1 MGDHAPRTRPQGRQG
16 LKIVED
22 ERYSQEDFERGR
34 LMFAGRV
41 DFLMGGV
48 SLDRLPAT
56 DRPEVAFAGRSN
68 VGKSSL
74 VNALTGRKTLA
85 RTSNTPG
92 RTQELNFFEMGREMG
107 TPAYMVDLP
116 GYGYAK
122 IERKKVHA
130 WTRLVKDYLR
140 GRPNLR
146 RVLLL
151 IDSRHGLKENDREI
165 MTMLDEAAVN
175 YQIVLTKL
183 DKLKVA
189 EREKALKKTETD
201 AQTFIACHPVVLATS
216 SEKGW
221 GLQELRAEIGQ
232 LTRF

>member
-1 MGDHAPRTRPQGRQG
+1 M
-16 LKIVED
+16 EE

-48 SLDRLPAT
+48 SLDRLPLT

-92 RTQELNFFEMGREMG
+92 RTQELNFFEMGTEMG

-122 IERKKVHA
+122 IERKKVNA

-165 MTMLDEAAVN
+165 MAMLDEAAVN

-189 EREKALKKTETD
+189 ERDKALKKTEAD
-201 AQTFIACHPVVLATS
+201 AKTFIACHPVVLATS

-221 GLQELRAEIGQ
+221 GLKELRAEIGQ

>member
-1 MGDHAPRTRPQGRQG
+1 MSETPYT
-16 LKIVED
+16 ED
-22 ERYSQEDFERGR
+22 DLNRGR
-34 LMFAGRV
+34 LLFAGPV
-41 DFLMGGV
+41 DFLMGAV
-48 SLDRLPAT
+48 ALNTLPGT
-56 DRPEVAFAGRSN
+56 DRPEIAFAGRSN

-92 RTQELNFFEMGREMG
+92 RTQELNFFTMGEEADQ
-107 TPAYMVDLP
+107 PSYMVDLP

-122 IERKKVHA
+122 IERKKVNA

-146 RVLLL
+146 RIMLL

-165 MTMLDEAAVN
+165 MKMLDVSAVN

-189 EREKALKKTETD
+189 DREKAIEKAQAD
-201 AQTFIACHPVVLATS
+201 AKTFIACHPTVLATS

-221 GLQELRAEIGQ
+221 GLEAVRAEIGQ
-232 LTRF
+232 VTRF

>member
-1 MGDHAPRTRPQGRQG
+1 MSETPYTD
-16 LKIVED
+16 ED
-22 ERYSQEDFERGR
+22 LNRGR
-34 LMFAGRV
+34 LLFAGPV
-41 DFLMGGV
+41 DFLMGAV
-48 SLDRLPAT
+48 SLATLPAA
-56 DRPEVAFAGRSN
+56 DRPEIAFAGRSN

-92 RTQELNFFEMGREMG
+92 RTQELNFFNFGSGMDQ
-107 TPAYMVDLP
+107 PAYLVDLP

-122 IERKKVHA
+122 IERKKVNA

-146 RVLLL
+146 RIMLL
-151 IDSRHGLKENDREI
+151 IDSRHGLKDNDREI
-165 MTMLDEAAVN
+165 MKMLDEAAVN

-189 EREKALKKTETD
+189 EREKAFKKAEAD
-201 AQTFIACHPVVLATS
+201 AKSFIACHPVILATS

-221 GLQELRAEIGQ
+221 GLAEVRAEIGQ

>member
-1 MGDHAPRTRPQGRQG
+1 
-16 LKIVED
+16 VSD
-22 ERYSQEDFERGR
+22 EPYSDEELTRGR
-34 LMFAGRV
+34 LLFAGPV
-41 DFLMGGV
+41 EFVKGAV
-48 SLDRLPAT
+48 SLETLPTA

-74 VNALTGRKTLA
+74 INALTGRKSLA

-92 RTQELNFFEMGREMG
+92 RTQELNYFEMGRELDQLS
-107 TPAYMVDLP
+107 YLVDLP

-122 IERKKVHA
+122 IERKKVEA
-130 WTRLVKDYLR
+130 WTRLVKTYLR

-146 RVLLL
+146 RVMLL

-165 MTMLDEAAVN
+165 MKMLDDAAVN

-183 DKLKVA
+183 DKLNKA
-189 EREKALKKTETD
+189 DQEKIIAKTMAD
-201 AQTFIACHPVVLATS
+201 AKTFIACHPLVMASS

-221 GLQELRAEIGQ
+221 GLSEIRAEVAT
-232 LTRF
+232 LTAS

>member
-1 MGDHAPRTRPQGRQG
+1 MLETPYTE
-16 LKIVED
+16 ED
-22 ERYSQEDFERGR
+22 IETGR
-34 LMFAGRV
+34 LLFAGPV
-41 DFLMGGV
+41 DFVMGAV
-48 SLDRLPAT
+48 SLDTLPTA

-92 RTQELNFFEMGREMG
+92 RTQELNFFTLGNEMQQ
-107 TPAYMVDLP
+107 PAYLVDLP

-146 RVLLL
+146 RIMLL
-151 IDSRHGLKENDREI
+151 IDSRHGIKENDREI

-183 DKLKVA
+183 DKLKV
-189 EREKALKKTETD
+189 EDREKILKKTQDD
-201 AQTFIACHPVVLATS
+201 AKKFIACHPVVLATS

-221 GLQELRAEIGQ
+221 GIQDARTEIVQ
-232 LTRF
+232 LTRY

>member
-1 MGDHAPRTRPQGRQG
+1 MT
-16 LKIVED
+16 ED
-22 ERYSQEDFERGR
+22 LYDKDDIERGR
-34 LMFAGRV
+34 LLFAGPV
-41 DFLMGGV
+41 SFVMGAV
-48 SLDRLPAT
+48 SLETLPAP

-92 RTQELNFFEMGREMG
+92 RTQELNYFEIGSE
-107 TPAYMVDLP
+107 TDQPAYMVDLP

-122 IERKKVHA
+122 IERKKVQA
-130 WTRLVKDYLR
+130 WTRLVKTYLQ

-146 RVLLL
+146 RIMLL

-175 YQIVLTKL
+175 YQLVLTKL

-189 EREKALKKTETD
+189 ERDKMQQKTKTD
-201 AQTFIACHPVVLATS
+201 AAKFIACHPTILATS

-221 GLQELRAEIGQ
+221 GLAEVRAEIGQ
-232 LTRF
+232 TTRF

>member
-1 MGDHAPRTRPQGRQG
+1 MRAAKPKARH
-16 LKIVED
+16 KVEE
-22 ERYSQEDFERGR
+22 ERYTQGDLERGR
-34 LMFAGRV
+34 LLFAGQV
-41 DFLMGGV
+41 DFLMGAV
-48 SLDRLPAT
+48 SLQTLPTA

-92 RTQELNFFEMGREMG
+92 RTQELNFFECGAEMN
-107 TPAYMVDLP
+107 TPAYLVDLP

-122 IERKKVHA
+122 IERKKVNA

-151 IDSRHGLKENDREI
+151 IDSRHGLKDNDREI
-165 MTMLDEAAVN
+165 MHMLDEAAVN
-175 YQIVLTKL
+175 YQLVLTKL
-183 DKLKVA
+183 DKLKVV
-189 EREKALKKTETD
+189 EREKIVKKTGED
-201 AQTFIACHPVVLATS
+201 AKKFIACHPVIIATS

-221 GLQELRAEIGQ
+221 GLTELRAEIGQ
-232 LTRF
+232 LTAF

>member
-1 MGDHAPRTRPQGRQG
+1 MPAAKPGPPRNKKPDTSMEEAP
-16 LKIVED
+16 
-22 ERYSQEDFERGR
+22 YSQEDLELGR
-34 LMFAGRV
+34 KLFAGRV
-41 DFLMGGV
+41 DFLMGAV
-48 SLDRLPAT
+48 SLGTLPGA

-92 RTQELNFFEMGREMG
+92 RTQELNFFEMGGEMEQ
-107 TPAYMVDLP
+107 PAYLVDLP

-122 IERKKVHA
+122 IERKRVNA

-146 RVLLL
+146 RILLL

-165 MTMLDEAAVN
+165 MKMLDEAAVN

-189 EREKALKKTETD
+189 DRDKILKKTEAD
-201 AQTFIACHPVVLATS
+201 AKTFIACHPVVIATS

-221 GLQELRAEIGQ
+221 GLTELRAEIAQ
-232 LTRF
+232 VTRF

>member
-1 MGDHAPRTRPQGRQG
+1 MSDSP
-16 LKIVED
+16 
-22 ERYSQEDFERGR
+22 YSQEDQERGR
-34 LMFAGRV
+34 LLFAGPV
-41 DFLMGGV
+41 SFVMGAV
-48 SLDRLPAT
+48 SLETLPAA

-92 RTQELNFFEMGREMG
+92 RTQELNFFEMGGDMQS
-107 TPAYMVDLP
+107 PAYLVDLP

-146 RVLLL
+146 RIMLL
-151 IDSRHGLKENDREI
+151 IDSRHGLKDNDREI
-165 MTMLDEAAVN
+165 MAMLDEAAVN
-175 YQIVLTKL
+175 YQLVLTKL

-189 EREKALKKTETD
+189 EREKIVAKTKAD
-201 AQTFIACHPVVLATS
+201 AAKNVACHPTILATS

-221 GLQELRAEIGQ
+221 GIADVRSEIAG

>member
-1 MGDHAPRTRPQGRQG
+1 MSESPYNE
-16 LKIVED
+16 ED
-22 ERYSQEDFERGR
+22 LNRGR
-34 LMFAGRV
+34 LIFAGPV
-41 DFLMGGV
+41 DFLMGAV
-48 SLDRLPAT
+48 SLDTLPNA
-56 DRPEVAFAGRSN
+56 DRPEFAFAGRSN

-92 RTQELNFFEMGREMG
+92 RTQELNFFTFGEEMDQ
-107 TPAYMVDLP
+107 PSYLVDLP

-146 RVLLL
+146 RIMLL

-165 MTMLDEAAVN
+165 MKMLDEAAVN

-189 EREKALKKTETD
+189 ERDKALKKAEAD
-201 AQTFIACHPVVLATS
+201 AKKFIACHPVVLATS

-221 GLQELRAEIGQ
+221 GLAEVRAEIGQ